1 MIQMRIVA
9 PSGAAEAA
17 LRVLDELPQ
26 ATTVV
31 HVAGVARRPRGDLV
45 LADVPREEASVLLD
59 RLRAAGVDRIGS
71 IAIEPISV
79 ELSQAADAAERSA
92 GGAPGDAV
100 VWEELEAVTSEST
113 ELTVT
118 FLAFML
124 LASLIAAVGILIDSE
139 ILVVGGMVV
148 GPEFGPLAGLCV
160 ALVQRRPVLAGRSLL
175 ALAVAFPCAIAVALG
190 ATAAYRAV
198 GEGPEDL
205 SQAQLSLSEFLADPN
220 WFSVVVALAAGA
232 AGMLSLT
239 SAKSAALIGVLIS
252 ATTIPAAANAGV
264 ATAYGDWG
272 TVGGSLAQL
281 GINLTLLVLAGTAT
295 LAVQRRAFA
304 QRLRRESPL

>member
-17 LRVLDELPQ
+17 LRVLDEMPQ
-26 ATTVV
+26 ATNVV

-92 GGAPGDAV
+92 AGAPGDAV

-205 SQAQLSLSEFLADPN
+205 AQAQLSLSEFLADPN

>member
-1 MIQMRIVA
+1 MIQLRIVA

-17 LRVLDELPQ
+17 LRVLDETPS
-26 ATTVV
+26 ATNLV
-31 HVAGVARRPRGDLV
+31 HVVGVARRPPGDLV
-45 LADVPREEASVLLD
+45 LADLPREEASVVLD

-71 IAIEPISV
+71 IALEPISV
-79 ELSQAADAAERSA
+79 ELSRAADAAERSA
-92 GGAPGDAV
+92 GGAPGNAV

-160 ALVQRRPVLAGRSLL
+160 ALVQRRPVLAGRSLF
-175 ALAVAFPCAIAVALG
+175 ALVAAFPCAIAVALG
-190 ATAAYRAV
+190 ATAAYRAF
-198 GEGPEDL
+198 GAGPDDL
-205 SQAQLSLSEFLADPN
+205 ADAQLSLSQFLADPN
-220 WFSVVVALAAGA
+220 FFSVVVALAAGV

-264 ATAYGDWG
+264 AMAYRDWG

-281 GINLTLLVLAGTAT
+281 GLNLTLLVVAGTAT

-304 QRLRRESPL
+304 QRLRRESPS